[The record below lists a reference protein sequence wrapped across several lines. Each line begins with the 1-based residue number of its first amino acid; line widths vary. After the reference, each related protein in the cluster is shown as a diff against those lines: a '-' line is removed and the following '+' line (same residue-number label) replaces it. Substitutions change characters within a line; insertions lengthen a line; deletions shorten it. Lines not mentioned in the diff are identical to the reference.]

1 MNLIQFVKDLYKFI
15 HNIISKMNRRLLIQM
30 CVKVRSVFNDLKY
43 AHVEDKTNSIRI
55 DYSAMANFQ
64 FLAENFRRE
73 F

>member
-1 MNLIQFVKDLYKFI
+1 
-15 HNIISKMNRRLLIQM
+15 MNRRLLIQM

-43 AHVEDKTNSIRI
+43 AHVEDETNSIRI